1 MNTLFFPKGKY
12 VYSQNIYTLPPGMQ
26 CLLSFKQLFLWPQTP
41 DTPKAPGGVEPGQVQ
56 KHTLVLPP
64 YPTQRWAVLE
74 VVLLFS
80 RSVVADSL

>member
-56 KHTLVLPP
+56 KHTLAPPP
-64 YPTQRWAVLE
+64 YPTQWWVVLE
-74 VVLLFS
+74 VLLFS
-80 RSVVADSL
+80 HSVVADSL